1 MDAERAGNDV
11 SGSQHASLDLCGVQN
26 EEVSTLRQ
34 WMRSKKA
41 ATKTGILRSAAAS
54 VDLWCLLRA
63 CSQVSAVRQWMRKE
77 KAKRGI

>member
-1 MDAERAGNDV
+1 VRRAKNE
-11 SGSQHASLDLCGVQN
+11 

-41 ATKTGILRSAAAS
+41 ATKNGILRSAGAS
-54 VDLWCLLRA
+54 VDLCCLLRE
-63 CSQVSAVRQWMRKE
+63 CLQVSAVRQWMRKE